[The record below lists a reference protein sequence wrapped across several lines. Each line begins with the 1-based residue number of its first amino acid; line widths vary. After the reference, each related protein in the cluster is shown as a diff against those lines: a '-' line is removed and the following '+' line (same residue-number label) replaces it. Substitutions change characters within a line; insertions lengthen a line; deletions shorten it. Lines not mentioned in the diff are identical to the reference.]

1 MPAMV
6 REKPSLHSMH
16 LSAASVASST
26 QNAPYVGA
34 VPSVQVYSFRPS
46 QHAVAPQFFPVQD
59 APQFSPTHSH
69 PQKSLLQLFA
79 QFLPLHLSPQPFA
92 LHIWPQFSPL
102 HSTAG
107 CAQRWGIK
115 KCQVGNNVS
124 YFEYRDEYVRREYSV
139 SINTYR
145 PANKGNH
152 HNRNNCKLSTSSFS
166 IQQCAHAATAN
177 PAPVQG

>member
-1 MPAMV
+1 MA

-26 QNAPYVGA
+26 QNAPYVGGA
-34 VPSVQVYSFRPS
+34 VPSAQVAAFRPS
-46 QHAVAPQFFPVQD
+46 QHAVDPQFSPVQD

-69 PQKSLLQLFA
+69 PQKSPVHLFA

-124 YFEYRDEYVRREYSV
+124 YFEYRDEYVRRECSV

-145 PANKGNH
+145 PANTGNH
-152 HNRNNCKLSTSSFS
+152 GP
-166 IQQCAHAATAN
+166 QQK
-177 PAPVQG
+177 